1 MNLGTA
7 RIVVI
12 VALVVA
18 GVALIANGFGDTGA
32 VTTAAGSV
40 APPTSTGSPRAS
52 NGASPSATQSPLP
65 KPQPA
70 ADVVVAVFNGT
81 STALLAAQGQQTLTN
96 AGYTAGQD
104 PADAPQK
111 PVAKTTIYYRT
122 GPNAAQNQSDAQ
134 QIATKYFKGAK
145 VMALGAGSDVDAA
158 VKQDVQVAVVLGQD
172 YANKVGG

>member
-12 VALVVA
+12 VGLVVA
-18 GVALIANGFGDTGA
+18 GVALIANGFGDGGA
-32 VTTAAGSV
+32 VTSAGGSV
-40 APPTSTGSPRAS
+40 ASPTASGSPHAS
-52 NGASPSATQSPLP
+52 NASPTATSSPLP
-65 KPQPA
+65 KPQAP

-122 GPNAAQNQSDAQ
+122 GPNAAQNQADAE

-145 VMALGAGSDVDAA
+145 VTALGVGSDVDAA